1 MGYNNSND
9 TMKKENNEL
18 QSRREF
24 FKKAAKGALPI
35 LGAVIL
41 ASSPIISKAVEKEPM
56 GCSSGCMYSCRVACY
71 DNCTTSCHGGCKG
84 GCKGTCTGSCF
95 GSCVGSCN
103 TSCSGVAY

>member
-1 MGYNNSND
+1 MEN
-9 TMKKENNEL
+9 KKERNEEI

-41 ASSPIISKAVEKEPM
+41 ASSPIISKAVEKELM
-56 GCSSGCMYSCRVACY
+56 GCSSGCWYSCY
-71 DNCTTSCHGGCKG
+71 GTCKGYCEGTCEG

-95 GSCVGSCN
+95 GSCAGSCHR
-103 TSCSGVAY
+103 TCSGVAY